1 MISKVRELSINTVV
15 SIVVPVY
22 NETGLIKPFV
32 NKISSVMKGV
42 SCKYE
47 IVFINDGST
56 DDTYIELENVY
67 KSEKNIRVITFSRN
81 FGKEAALS
89 AGIDCSD
96 ADALIP
102 IDVDMQDPPELIV
115 DFIKFWQD
123 GYDIVYGV
131 REDRG
136 LDSAGKRIT
145 SRLFY
150 TVFNKVSKT
159 KIPYNVGDYRLID
172 RKVIDV
178 IKILPERNRFMKG
191 LFSWVGF
198 KSIGVPYK
206 RPERISGETKWNYWK
221 LWNFSIDGITSFS
234 TIPLK
239 VWMYIGGIISIISFC
254 YALLLIAKVLMYGID
269 VPGYTSTLV
278 AILFLGGLQLLV
290 LGIYGEY
297 IGRIYE
303 ESKHRPIYV
312 LDSILERDKENN

>member
-145 SRLFY
+145 SRLF
-150 TVFNKVSKT
+150 
-159 KIPYNVGDYRLID
+159 
-172 RKVIDV
+172 
-178 IKILPERNRFMKG
+178 
-191 LFSWVGF
+191 
-198 KSIGVPYK
+198 
-206 RPERISGETKWNYWK
+206 
-221 LWNFSIDGITSFS
+221 
-234 TIPLK
+234 
-239 VWMYIGGIISIISFC
+239 
-254 YALLLIAKVLMYGID
+254 
-269 VPGYTSTLV
+269 
-278 AILFLGGLQLLV
+278 
-290 LGIYGEY
+290 
-297 IGRIYE
+297 
-303 ESKHRPIYV
+303 
-312 LDSILERDKENN
+312 

>member
-239 VWMYIGGIISIISFC
+239 VWMYIGGIISFISFC

>member
-1 MISKVRELSINTVV
+1 MRKLDSNTLI

-22 NETGLIKPFV
+22 NESGVIEIFV
-32 NKISSVMKGV
+32 DKVSNILAKIDY
-42 SCKYE
+42 KYE
-47 IVFINDGST
+47 IIFINDGST
-56 DDTYIELENVY
+56 DDTFLELEKIY
-67 KSEKNIRVITFSRN
+67 KDYENIRIVTFSRN
-81 FGKEAALS
+81 FGKEAAIS
-89 AGIDCSD
+89 AGLDYSYG
-96 ADALIP
+96 DALIP
-102 IDVDMQDPPELIV
+102 IDVDMQDPPELII
-115 DFIKFWQD
+115 DFIKLWQD
-123 GYDIVYGV
+123 GYDVVYGI
-131 REDRG
+131 RKDRA

-150 TVFNKVSKT
+150 TIFNKISKT

-206 RPERISGETKWNYWK
+206 RPERVLGETKWNYWK

-234 TIPLK
+234 TAPLK
-239 VWMYIGGIISIISFC
+239 VWMYIGGAISSISFG
-254 YALLLIAKVLMYGID
+254 YALLLIMKVAMSGVD

-297 IGRIYE
+297 LGRIYE
-303 ESKHRPIYV
+303 ESKCRPIYV
-312 LDSILERDKENN
+312 LDSVLEKTKGKN